1 MSTRPRPGGSRGAPS
16 SLPPARSTAARAAGG
31 TASQKSRP
39 RRLLANLPGFLGK
52 SRRPNLC
59 QNKVRRRKAPQCLLA
74 FATRPAAWKLT
85 RHAERGGSFHSST
98 HRVRSGWTHAP
109 SICTSQSSSLLWPG
123 KAVEDGSIAWTP
135 TPTWETPRKFLT
147 PGFRIQTSSTS
158 GKGKMEKKQTRC
170 RCACLEPG
178 ASNLFSLNPDSARSA
193 SLVPPTLQRC
203 SCETGGS
210 GADACV
216 LGEGGHTSETLRA
229 SLTHLPFMWQL
240 PPIQALSSLTSR
252 SCKGPALLVRPW
264 GQVCVPK
271 GPRGASIAL
280 EVTVPSSPA
289 SCPRPVAL
297 DSDLRQPGCPS
308 RCHLMPETFLRPF
321 ALGCS
326 CGLPRGDTASAAG
339 EPAKGGFPWRP
350 VWGPKLKPIP
360 FAPSSWP
367 LKSHSRAAG
376 SPVWPVS
383 AMASVQDDSNGKVNR
398 LLVPHAE
405 VTITAA
411 ALASRGFR
419 QYCKHACLP
428 RSVPHLLFNYA
439 TVPLLVF

>member
-1 MSTRPRPGGSRGAPS
+1 
-16 SLPPARSTAARAAGG
+16 
-31 TASQKSRP
+31 
-39 RRLLANLPGFLGK
+39 
-52 SRRPNLC
+52 
-59 QNKVRRRKAPQCLLA
+59 
-74 FATRPAAWKLT
+74 
-85 RHAERGGSFHSST
+85 
-98 HRVRSGWTHAP
+98 
-109 SICTSQSSSLLWPG
+109 
-123 KAVEDGSIAWTP
+123 
-135 TPTWETPRKFLT
+135 
-147 PGFRIQTSSTS
+147 
-158 GKGKMEKKQTRC
+158 MEKKQTRC

-308 RCHLMPETFLRPF
+308 RYHLMPETFLRPF

-326 CGLPRGDTASAAG
+326 CGLPRGTRPPPPANLLKEDFRGGLFGDQNSGPFRLLQALGLLKAIRGRQAPPCGQFPPWHLCKMTAT
-339 EPAKGGFPWRP
+339 EK
-350 VWGPKLKPIP
+350 
-360 FAPSSWP
+360 
-367 LKSHSRAAG
+367 
-376 SPVWPVS
+376 
-383 AMASVQDDSNGKVNR
+383 
-398 LLVPHAE
+398 LVPHAE